1 MGGGRAVKRLLLVGG
16 GHAHVE
22 VLRSIQK
29 NPIPRIEVLLV
40 STGRFA
46 AYTGMVPGYLAGR
59 YTSSMVCFDLDAL
72 ARAVGGSFVDDA
84 VEQVDG
90 AARTVRVN
98 GRQMSFDACSI
109 DIGSAPAGS
118 DVPGVRENA
127 VPLRPLAN
135 VLTLRQRFDA
145 LAVAGRNGAQ
155 CVVVGGG
162 AGGVEVALALATR
175 SEGRVGVS
183 LVHDGEEL
191 LPGYPSRARRIAAA
205 ACRRAGVTVE
215 TGTRVESV
223 APDHVRLARGIE
235 WPSNLT
241 VWLTGAAPPA
251 MLASSNLPRS
261 QEGYLSVDNAL
272 RAIDGSPVW
281 GAGDCITQRG
291 HEWVPKAGVYA
302 VRQGP
307 VLAHNL
313 RVFLQAHGPTK
324 TYRPQS
330 GFLSLLSTSD
340 DRALLVYRGI
350 ALESRW
356 AQALKRFIDQRF
368 MNRYRFA
375 PADEAMP
382 LPESREGGW
391 R

>member
-1 MGGGRAVKRLLLVGG
+1 MDGGSAVKRLLLVGG

-22 VLRSIQK
+22 VLRSIQRR
-29 NPIPRIEVLLV
+29 PIPRTEVLLV

-59 YTSSMVCFDLDAL
+59 YTSSNICFDLDAL
-72 ARAVGGSFVDDA
+72 TRAAGGSFVDDA

-98 GRQMSFDACSI
+98 GQQIAFDACSI
-109 DIGSAPAGS
+109 DIGSAAAGS
-118 DVPGVRENA
+118 DVAGVRENA

-135 VLTLRQRFDA
+135 ALALLQRFDA
-145 LAVAGRNGAQ
+145 LAMASRKEAR

-162 AGGVEVALALATR
+162 AGGVEVALALAAR
-175 SEGRVGVS
+175 SEGRVRVS
-183 LVHDGEEL
+183 LVHDGKEL
-191 LPGYPSRARRIAAA
+191 LPGYPGRARRIAAA
-205 ACRRAGVTVE
+205 ACRRAGVTVD

-223 APDHVRLARGIE
+223 TPDHVRLARGIAL
-235 WPSNLT
+235 PSTLT
-241 VWLTGAAPPA
+241 VWLAGAAPPA

-261 QEGYLSVDNAL
+261 REGYLSVDHAL

-281 GAGDCITQRG
+281 GAGDCITMRG

-302 VRQGP
+302 VREGP

-313 RVFLQAHGPTK
+313 RVCLQAHGRSW

-350 ALESRW
+350 AIESRW

-368 MNRYRFA
+368 MNRYRLP
-375 PADEAMP
+375 PAD
-382 LPESREGGW
+382 
-391 R
+391 

>member
-1 MGGGRAVKRLLLVGG
+1 MDGRGEVKRLLLVGG

-22 VLRSIQK
+22 VLRSIQRR
-29 NPIPRIEVLLV
+29 PIPLTEVLLV

-59 YTSSMVCFDLDAL
+59 YASSDICFDLDAMT
-72 ARAVGGSFVDDA
+72 RAAGGSFADDA
-84 VEQVDG
+84 VDQVDG
-90 AARTVRVN
+90 AARTIRVN
-98 GRQMSFDACSI
+98 GERIAFDACSI

-135 VLTLRQRFDA
+135 ALALLQRFDA
-145 LAVAGRNGAQ
+145 LTMASRNEAQ

-162 AGGVEVALALATR
+162 AGGVEVALALAAR
-175 SEGRVGVS
+175 SEGRVRVS
-183 LVHDGEEL
+183 LVHDAEEL
-191 LPGYPSRARRIAAA
+191 LPDYPGHARRIAAA

-215 TGTRVESV
+215 TGARVESV

-235 WPSNLT
+235 LPSTLT
-241 VWLTGAAPPA
+241 VWLAGAAPPP
-251 MLASSNLPRS
+251 MLASSRLPQS
-261 QEGYLSVDNAL
+261 LEGYLAVDNAL

-281 GAGDCITQRG
+281 GAGDCITQRD

-313 RVFLQAHGPTK
+313 RVFLQAHGRSRS
-324 TYRPQS
+324 YRPQS
-330 GFLSLLSTSD
+330 DFLSLLSTSD

-350 ALESRW
+350 AIESRW

-368 MNRYRFA
+368 MNRYRLS
-375 PADEAMP
+375 PA
-382 LPESREGGW
+382 G
-391 R
+391 

>member
-1 MGGGRAVKRLLLVGG
+1 MDRGSAVKRLLLVGG

-22 VLRSIQK
+22 VLRSIQRR
-29 NPIPRIEVLLV
+29 PIPRTEVLLV

-59 YTSSMVCFDLDAL
+59 YTSSNICFDLDAL
-72 ARAVGGSFVDDA
+72 TRAAGGSFVDEA

-90 AARTVRVN
+90 AARTARVN
-98 GRQMSFDACSI
+98 GQRIAFDACSI
-109 DIGSAPAGS
+109 DIGSASAGS
-118 DVPGVRENA
+118 DVAGVRENA

-135 VLTLRQRFDA
+135 ALALLQRFDA
-145 LAVAGRNGAQ
+145 LAMASRNEAQ

-162 AGGVEVALALATR
+162 AGGVEVALALAVR
-175 SEGRVGVS
+175 SEGRVRVS
-183 LVHDGEEL
+183 LVHDGEDL
-191 LPGYPSRARRIAAA
+191 LPGYPGRGRRIAAA

-223 APDHVRLARGIE
+223 TPDHVRLARGIE
-235 WPSNLT
+235 LPSTLT
-241 VWLTGAAPPA
+241 VWVAGAAPPA
-251 MLASSNLPRS
+251 MLASSGLPRS
-261 QEGYLSVDNAL
+261 QEGYLAVDNAL

-281 GAGDCITQRG
+281 GAGDCITQRD

-313 RVFLQAHGPTK
+313 RVFLQVHGRSR

-330 GFLSLLSTSD
+330 GFLSLLSTGD
-340 DRALLVYRGI
+340 DRALLVYQGI
-350 ALESRW
+350 AIESRW
-356 AQALKRFIDQRF
+356 AQALKQFIDQRF
-368 MNRYRFA
+368 MNRYR
-375 PADEAMP
+375 
-382 LPESREGGW
+382 LPPGD
-391 R
+391 